1 MEPPMK
7 SLRFAL
13 LASPVLALAAPF
25 ASAADSLAL
34 DPVSIWLG
42 GYYANTEVNVRGETH
57 DGDVSTGKIRLDS
70 GDETVGRAR
79 LDVLLFGSQGLQFDY
94 YTLDHSTTQNLSE
107 PFSFQGVP
115 FALDTQLLGKFEFSA
130 GTAAYHWWFGDA
142 TDAFGAGLGGAYYR
156 AKLKVSGT
164 VALAGQTADGSAS
177 WDADAVA
184 PLVTLGYRHAFNDS
198 LRVYLE
204 ASGIYKS
211 GGSLSGH
218 LYDGRAGIEW
228 FPWHNVGLAAEY
240 GETRLK
246 LDHEGS
252 SYDANLD
259 IKLHGPSLFARFRF

>member
-7 SLRFAL
+7 PHRLAWSAL
-13 LASPVLALAAPF
+13 PALALVAPL

-42 GYYANTEVNVRGETH
+42 GYYANTEINVRGETNG
-57 DGDVSTGKIRLDS
+57 GDISTGKIKLDS

-94 YTLDHSTTQNLSE
+94 YTLDHSTTQTLSQ

-115 FALDTQLLGKFEFSA
+115 FQIDTVLRGKFEFSA

-142 TDAFGAGLGGAYYR
+142 TDAFGVGLGGAYYR
-156 AKLKVSGT
+156 AKLGISGT
-164 VALAGQTADGSAS
+164 VALGDQTANGSAS
-177 WDADAVA
+177 WDDDAIA
-184 PLVTLGYRHAFNDS
+184 PLITLGFHHAFNDS
-198 LRVYLE
+198 LRVYLD
-204 ASGIYKS
+204 ASGIYKN
-211 GGSLSGH
+211 GGNLSGH
-218 LYDGRAGIEW
+218 LYDGRAGVEW
-228 FPWHNVGLAAEY
+228 FPFHNVGIAAEY

-246 LDHEGS
+246 LDHEGG